1 MPKTTVLYIAG
12 WGRSGTTILGN
23 ILGQLPGFFH
33 AGELGHLWQRDIV
46 EDAMCGCGVRFS
58 ACPVWGR
65 ILRDT
70 FGGIDAALAR
80 RMIEL
85 RTRMP
90 THRDVFLHTLR
101 PHASTLNGG
110 PAQSEYVQTLARLYS
125 GVLDHGRNRVIV
137 DSTKIPAY
145 LYMLGQVPNLDVRVI
160 HMVRDPRATT
170 FSWLRRIERTDA
182 GRTLTMEQFP
192 AWESAGRWVT
202 WNAVVPIVAKLI
214 RAPVKRILYE
224 SFVANPRETLR
235 EVLSVVDD
243 VCPVSESLWPFAG
256 PNEVELQKTH
266 TVWGNPSRQRAG
278 RVKISLDT
286 EWLTSLGAWRK
297 TVVLGLTY
305 PLARYYGYFSSRE
318 LKKAIV
324 SPHRRPPPRP
334 SVTNSS
340 RPPPSP

>member
-12 WGRSGTTILGN
+12 WGRSGSTILGN

-58 ACPVWGR
+58 TCPVWSK

-70 FGGIDAALAR
+70 FGGVDTALAR

-85 RTRMP
+85 RMRMP

-101 PHASTLNGG
+101 PHAPTLNRG
-110 PAQSEYVQTLARLYS
+110 PEQNEYVQTLARLYC
-125 GVLDHGRNRVIV
+125 GIADHGTNRVIV

-145 LYMLGQVPNLDVRVI
+145 LYMLGQVPNLDVRVV

-182 GRTLTMEQFP
+182 GRMLMMEQFP
-192 AWESAGRWVT
+192 AWESASRWVT
-202 WNAVVPIVAKLI
+202 WNAAVPIVAKLVS
-214 RAPVKRILYE
+214 APVKRILYE
-224 SFVANPRETLR
+224 SFVSDPREALHD
-235 EVLSVVDD
+235 VLSLVDD
-243 VCPVSESLWPFAG
+243 VCPVSESMWPFSA
-256 PNEVELQKTH
+256 PDEVELKKTH
-266 TVWGNPSRQRAG
+266 TVWGNPSRQRTG
-278 RVKISLDT
+278 RVKIRLDT
-286 EWLTSLGAWRK
+286 EWLTSLSPLRK

-305 PLARYYGYFSSRE
+305 PLARYYGYFASRE
-318 LKKAIV
+318 SQKAIA
-324 SPHRRPPPRP
+324 RRDRPPPT
-334 SVTNSS
+334 VTSS
-340 RPPPSP
+340 SQTPPSP